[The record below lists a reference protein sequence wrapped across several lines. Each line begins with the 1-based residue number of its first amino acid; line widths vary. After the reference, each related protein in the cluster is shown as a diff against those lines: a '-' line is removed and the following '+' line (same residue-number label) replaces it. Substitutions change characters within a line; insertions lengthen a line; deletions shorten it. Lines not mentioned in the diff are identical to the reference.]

1 MNILMLLLVHFCRP
15 VYLLLDEPPEGEW
28 LEWTV
33 ITFITHLTHA
43 IRLASRNATPIT
55 SRKWEYRT
63 IFYSFL
69 CVRLNFFWVNVIKL
83 LSIIS
88 LFCKDITGLFSD
100 FYIWFSLLLNT
111 YLSRIFFFMYNL
123 RKWAKLI
130 PPHVLLRIVTK
141 LNTLSPPVDAHF
153 ITFYWKNDPT
163 FTISM

>member
-1 MNILMLLLVHFCRP
+1 MLSDWLPEMPHQLPAGNESIGQYFIHFC
-15 VYLLLDEPPEGEW
+15 V
-28 LEWTV
+28 
-33 ITFITHLTHA
+33 
-43 IRLASRNATPIT
+43 
-55 SRKWEYRT
+55 
-63 IFYSFL
+63 
-69 CVRLNFFWVNVIKL
+69 CVWIFFWVNVIKL

-111 YLSRIFFFMYNL
+111 YLSRIFFFFMYNL

-141 LNTLSPPVDAHF
+141 LNTLSPPVDAYF